1 MNSVSPLAGGTRLS
15 SFAKNNQIGMALVI
29 SVLLFALNV
38 AINAKSL
45 NPNAFGTILS
55 LTIMLTIASAG
66 QTLVVISG
74 GIDMSVGAI
83 MSMTAL
89 VTVGTM
95 RSREDV
101 GYFFITLL
109 FSLLIG
115 AAVGF
120 VNGVGAAK
128 IGLPPMIVTLCVSNV
143 VTRLQYVFTNG
154 KPTGT
159 ASKWFSATVNERMF
173 GVVPSSIFYALVIFA
188 VVFYALNRSTFGQ
201 QLFLSGNNERAA
213 YLTGVKT
220 VKVKMLNYTLA
231 GLLSGA
237 AGWLG
242 AGYMNFVM
250 CQSFDGYTINSIV
263 SVVVGGTLL
272 VGGKGSYIGT
282 AAGALLM
289 IVLSNFLAVLDL
301 PQALRDLIT
310 GIVLIMLLVA
320 YNRQK
325 AVRQ

>member
-1 MNSVSPLAGGTRLS
+1 MNSKTTTLGGRFTALG
-15 SFAKNNQIGMALVI
+15 KNQVAMALVL
-29 SVLLFALNV
+29 SLLLFGLNV
-38 AINAKSL
+38 LINPKSF

-55 LTIMLTIASAG
+55 LTFMLTIAAAG
-66 QTLVVISG
+66 QTLVVISD
-74 GIDMSVGAI
+74 GIDMSVGSI

-89 VTVGTM
+89 ITVSTM

-101 GYFFITLL
+101 QYFFITFLL
-109 FSLLIG
+109 SIVMG
-115 AAVGF
+115 ALVGF
-120 VNGVGAAK
+120 INGVGAVK

-159 ASKWFSATVNERMF
+159 AAKWFSATVNHRMF
-173 GVVPSSIFYALVIFA
+173 GIIPTSIFYALLVFA
-188 VVFYALNRSTFGQ
+188 IVFYMLNRSNFGQ
-201 QLFLSGNNERAA
+201 HLFLSGNNERAA
-213 YLTGVKT
+213 FLTGIKT
-220 VKVKMLNYTLA
+220 VRVKMFNYTLA
-231 GLLSGA
+231 GLLSGI
-237 AGWLG
+237 AGWVG

-250 CQSFDGYTINSIV
+250 CQAFDNYTMTSIV

-289 IVLSNFLAVLDL
+289 VVLSNFLAVLDL

-310 GIVLIMLLVA
+310 GIVLIVLLVA
-320 YNRQK
+320 YNREK
-325 AVRQ
+325 PVRQ